1 MNLESVELKSVAIRE
16 SQYPPSLYSEFLLV
30 GRSNVGKSSFI
41 NAIIMRKNFAHTS
54 SKPGKTE
61 TLNFYLINKKFYI
74 VDIPGYGYSKLSK
87 EKDKKIGVMI
97 EEYLKKRETLS
108 HVFLLVDYRHKPTE
122 DDILMYNFLKYYDIP
137 VTVVATKY
145 DKVSPSNR
153 DKSDKQICSTLKI
166 DNFIKFSAT
175 TKKGRE
181 DIYKIIN
188 ENLHN

>member
-122 DDILMYNFLKYYDIP
+122 DDILMYNFLKYYNIP

-166 DNFIKFSAT
+166 DSFIKFSAT

>member
-1 MNLESVELKSVAIRE
+1 
-16 SQYPPSLYSEFLLV
+16 
-30 GRSNVGKSSFI
+30 
-41 NAIIMRKNFAHTS
+41 
-54 SKPGKTE
+54 
-61 TLNFYLINKKFYI
+61 
-74 VDIPGYGYSKLSK
+74 
-87 EKDKKIGVMI
+87 
-97 EEYLKKRETLS
+97 
-108 HVFLLVDYRHKPTE
+108 
-122 DDILMYNFLKYYDIP
+122 MYNFLKYYNIP